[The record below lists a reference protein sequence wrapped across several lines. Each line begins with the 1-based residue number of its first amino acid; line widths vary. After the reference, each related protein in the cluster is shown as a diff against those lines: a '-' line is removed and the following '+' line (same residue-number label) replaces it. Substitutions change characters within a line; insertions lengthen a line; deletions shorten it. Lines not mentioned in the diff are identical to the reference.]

1 MTPDAIR
8 AVKGEAT
15 VGQLIG
21 ALATDTGALVRQELH
36 LAATEMTETAGIAAR
51 NAGYVAAGGA
61 ILHIATIALLAG
73 LIAWLHQFVP
83 IWASAGGVGLILAIV
98 GGVFLTRGLK
108 ALKHLDPVPRNTLS
122 TLAPT
127 VFDQR
132 EPAR

>member
-1 MTPDAIR
+1 MKPDSVTS
-8 AVKGEAT
+8 VKSEAT

-36 LAATEMTETAGIAAR
+36 LAATELTETAGAAAR

-61 ILHIATIALLAG
+61 LLHIA
-73 LIAWLHQFVP
+73 
-83 IWASAGGVGLILAIV
+83 ILA
-98 GGVFLTRGLK
+98 LQTGLK
-108 ALKHLDPVPRNTLS
+108 SLRNLDPIPRNTLS

-132 EPAR
+132 EPLR